1 MLLESR
7 WKQTKRGYCWLYNQK
22 CSHEER
28 QKELTLSS
36 NFMGTSSRQ
45 TDILWALLKT
55 LMKFLLYGLSMYLLI
70 CGLTYWWLSVDILTA
85 QKRDKMGAQQSDCTS
100 HMVFNITDNI
110 FIEGWFRND
119 ATITMVTVIMPIL
132 FLVGLA
138 GNMAFLF
145 VMVRVSWMHTVTNY
159 YLANLAVA
167 DISFLVAA
175 IGEKMWG
182 YWATPLA
189 VDTASFMGRSGC
201 IAFNLLK
208 QITFFA
214 SLFLV
219 TLVSLERFYAICK
232 PVQHWMLSD
241 KGRTV
246 KLVGVCWLLALV
258 FACCLAPANSEIIVK
273 CITWPDTERF
283 KGLSK
288 VTAIC
293 SPSYEWM
300 LSVSLGMQTI
310 PFACAMVGNI
320 LLYIIIIMNLNKRVA
335 MKEKKQTT
343 SRQGS
348 APNAPVPQT
357 QSHQI
362 RNTVARMLIV
372 NGTLFFIC
380 LAPFQFTSFAHLISI
395 ELGIRPLQR
404 EHMDI
409 LLTVCRTLTYLNSVV
424 NPFVYTVTNK
434 RYRHA
439 FYVAFTFSRNEQR
452 QRYSKNT
459 SVVTTDMSTRMWE
472 CAK

>member
-1 MLLESR
+1 
-7 WKQTKRGYCWLYNQK
+7 
-22 CSHEER
+22 
-28 QKELTLSS
+28 
-36 NFMGTSSRQ
+36 
-45 TDILWALLKT
+45 
-55 LMKFLLYGLSMYLLI
+55 
-70 CGLTYWWLSVDILTA
+70 
-85 QKRDKMGAQQSDCTS
+85 MGAEQSDCTAF
-100 HMVFNITDNI
+100 HDLGNITDSNLLD
-110 FIEGWFRND
+110 GWFRDNI
-119 ATITMVTVIMPIL
+119 TIAMLTVVMPIL
-132 FLVGLA
+132 FVVGLA
-138 GNMAFLF
+138 GNLAFLF

-182 YWATPLA
+182 YWATPIEL
-189 VDTASFMGRSGC
+189 DTASFMGRSGC

-208 QITFFA
+208 LITFFA

-246 KLVGVCWLLALV
+246 KLVGVCWLLALT
-258 FACCLAPANSEIIVK
+258 FACCLVPANSDIHVS
-273 CITWPDTERF
+273 CFTWPNLEHFR
-283 KGLSK
+283 GLSK
-288 VTAIC
+288 VTATC
-293 SPSYEWM
+293 VPSHEWM
-300 LSVSLGMQTI
+300 LSVSLGMQTV
-310 PFACAMVGNI
+310 PFAIAMVGNI
-320 LLYIIIIMNLNKRVA
+320 LLYIVIITNLNKRVA
-335 MKEKKQTT
+335 AKEKKQTT

-348 APNAPVPQT
+348 ATNAPAPQT

-380 LAPFQFTSFAHLISI
+380 LAPFQFASFANLILR
-395 ELGIRPLQR
+395 ELNIQTFAR
-404 EHMDI
+404 EHMAII
-409 LLTVCRTLTYLNSVV
+409 LAVCRTLTYLNSVV

-459 SVVTTDMSTRMWE
+459 SVVTTDMSTRM
-472 CAK
+472 